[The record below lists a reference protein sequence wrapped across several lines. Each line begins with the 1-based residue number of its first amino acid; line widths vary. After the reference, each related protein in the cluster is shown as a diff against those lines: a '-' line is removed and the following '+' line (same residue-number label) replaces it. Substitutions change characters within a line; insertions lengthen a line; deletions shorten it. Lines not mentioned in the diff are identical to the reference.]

1 MTAVNLDQLAEF
13 LTNVGHFRR
22 LPLGDRRAIVAAG
35 HVRRHPRG
43 SIIFMEDEPCAG
55 MHVLL
60 SGKVHLVKVDPR
72 GHEQIVAVMEPVIMF
87 NEVAALDGGPNPV
100 TAIAAQESQ
109 TWSIPHE
116 ALYGLL
122 KQYPDL
128 SLGLLQVLARR
139 NRMLIELYQNLATR
153 PVVGRLAKLLLDL
166 SDGGRHPIQ
175 RRQHSIR
182 EMAGRISTV
191 PEAISRSLKVLK
203 ERGAI
208 DYTRGQIQI
217 LKPSDLAD
225 LAQINPFNN
234 RP

>member
-1 MTAVNLDQLAEF
+1 
-13 LTNVGHFRR
+13 
-22 LPLGDRRAIVAAG
+22 
-35 HVRRHPRG
+35 
-43 SIIFMEDEPCAG
+43 
-55 MHVLL
+55 
-60 SGKVHLVKVDPR
+60 
-72 GHEQIVAVMEPVIMF
+72 MEPVIMF

-100 TAIAAQESQ
+100 TAIAAQESHS
-109 TWSIPHE
+109 WSIPHE

-166 SDGGRHPIQ
+166 SDGGRYPIQ